1 MGTVFLS
8 KGGGGGLPQALTVDY
23 IVEQGTSG
31 DWTWEKWA
39 SGKAVCWGAASLGNV
54 NVNNKWGSSEDNYPW
69 RESSAFTQDFPEG
82 LFNAPPQFLDITLIN
97 SSAAVFVS
105 RYLED
110 LTATNTGKFTLSRP
124 TSMTVNNVKLGF
136 YAVGRWK

>member
-1 MGTVFLS
+1 
-8 KGGGGGLPQALTVDY
+8 
-23 IVEQGTSG
+23 
-31 DWTWEKWA
+31 
-39 SGKAVCWGAASLGNV
+39 
-54 NVNNKWGSSEDNYPW
+54 
-69 RESSAFTQDFPEG
+69 
-82 LFNAPPQFLDITLIN
+82 LDITVVN

-136 YAVGRWK
+136 YAIGRWKDSDGSGSNIETALGDIIALQEQYIGGEDE